1 MTLNPKRVTRLETMD
16 QYDKAA
22 ALALFSGLRE
32 RAIEALG
39 STRGSGKDG
48 KGTDSKDWRYAYGLI
63 EW

>member
-1 MTLNPKRVTRLETMD
+1 MD